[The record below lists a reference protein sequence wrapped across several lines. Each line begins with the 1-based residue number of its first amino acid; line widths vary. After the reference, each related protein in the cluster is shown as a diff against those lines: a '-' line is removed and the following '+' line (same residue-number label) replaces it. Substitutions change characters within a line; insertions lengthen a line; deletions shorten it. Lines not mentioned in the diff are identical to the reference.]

1 MRYSRCMY
9 RSLLNVITAAELVS
23 MDYALQSSSSSL
35 HAKGVT
41 NGQGEGGGNQREGN
55 PPTSGVQL
63 SFLTALPTLPIY
75 IFILWSLLARRISPS
90 LHLQTYRLSHVL
102 THRFACSLFVLKKSC
117 VFRFLTT
124 MMDCFLKGGF
134 QRVLVALMLLLTYSC
149 AAGRRAIF
157 RAGT

>member
-23 MDYALQSSSSSL
+23 MDYALQSSGSSL
-35 HAKGVT
+35 HAKGR
-41 NGQGEGGGNQREGN
+41 GISKGGEF

-75 IFILWSLLARRISPS
+75 IFILRSLLARRISPS

>member
-9 RSLLNVITAAELVS
+9 RRLLNAMTAAELVS
-23 MDYALQSSSSSL
+23 MDYVLQSSSSL

-41 NGQGEGGGNQREGN
+41 NGQGEGG
-55 PPTSGVQL
+55 
-63 SFLTALPTLPIY
+63 
-75 IFILWSLLARRISPS
+75 RISKGGESSCQRSPTFFPNS
-90 LHLQTYRLSHVL
+90 ATRRPRSFHPHTLKPPCGRISRYPLQTYRLSHVP
-102 THRFACSLFVLKKSC
+102 THRFACFLFVLKKSC

-157 RAGT
+157 RAGI